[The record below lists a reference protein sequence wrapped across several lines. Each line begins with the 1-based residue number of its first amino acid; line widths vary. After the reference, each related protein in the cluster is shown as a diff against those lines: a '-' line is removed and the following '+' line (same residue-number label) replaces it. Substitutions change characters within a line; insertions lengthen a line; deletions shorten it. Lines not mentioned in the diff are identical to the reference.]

1 MTQITAVNSTDQSAQ
16 LSISRGGGEKTQAL
30 SGRIPVAADAVVIV
44 PPIKAYTV
52 NASAVLGGET
62 YTTSTLRLPDAGWRL
77 IVRLEHIGDVF
88 DFQLVSEPGEAPELM
103 TLLNT
108 VDAPALFTI
117 NAHAADEPG
126 EVILSSELVVQPRD
140 RLEVG
145 TANTYAFYA
154 IVDGLVTNTVKVD
167 PGRPGQDVTV
177 QIVDQ
182 PGDSGMAD
190 YALVLV
196 EPAAEDD

>member
-1 MTQITAVNSTDQSAQ
+1 MTQITAGNFTDQSAQ
-16 LSISRGGGEKTQAL
+16 LSISRGGGDKTQAL
-30 SGRIPVAADAVVIV
+30 SGRFPVAAEAMVIV
-44 PPIKAYTV
+44 PPIKTYTV
-52 NASAVLGGET
+52 NASAVLGEET

-77 IVRLEHIGDVF
+77 IVRLERTDDVF

-117 NAHAADEPG
+117 NAHAADEPN

-145 TANTYAFYA
+145 TANTYALYA
-154 IVDGLVTNTVKVD
+154 ILDGLVTNTVKVD

-182 PGDSGMAD
+182 PSDGGVAD
-190 YALVLV
+190 YALVLI
-196 EPAAEDD
+196 EPAAEND